1 LADCGNLKIPD
12 LNCTDFGE
20 KTLNFTDFGEKK
32 PGFGHVL
39 LVICPE
45 NFFEP

>member
-1 LADCGNLKIPD
+1 LANCGNLKFPD

-20 KTLNFTDFGEKK
+20 KSLNFTDFGEKTH
-32 PGFGHVL
+32 FGHVL

-45 NFFEP
+45 KFF